1 MSTTLSPDLIVTV
14 AVSEDEQ
21 AVTFAIRY
29 TVFVEGQNVPVEIER
44 DDYDRTAIHILAR
57 ERTSGIPVGVARIV
71 DKGNGLAKIG
81 RVAILPEWQGR
92 GFGNLLMRGV
102 LEQAK
107 ASGFTEAM
115 LDSQAYVVGFYER
128 LGFIAE
134 GDEFTEAGIPH
145 RRMRK
150 QL

>member
-1 MSTTLSPDLIVTV
+1 MLPDLIVKI
-14 AVSEDEQ
+14 AASEDEQ

-29 TVFVEGQNVPVEIER
+29 TVFVEGQNVPIEIER
-44 DDYDRTAIHILAR
+44 DEYDRTAIHILAHDR
-57 ERTSGIPVGVARIV
+57 ASGVPVGVARIV

-81 RVAILPEWQGR
+81 RVAVVSEWRSKGI
-92 GFGNLLMRGV
+92 GNLLMRGV
-102 LEQAK
+102 LGEAK
-107 ASGFTEAM
+107 AAGFTEAM

-134 GDEFTEAGIPH
+134 GDEFEEAGIPH

-150 QL
+150 RL